1 MDIKE
6 IEVLDEKYPKR
17 LLKNKDKPIK
27 IYALGNLE
35 LLNSK
40 KTIGIVGSRNCS
52 KYGIGVTYEFS
63 KELSK
68 NGICIISGMAIGIDE
83 IANTTAIDYEGKT
96 IAVLGGGFYD
106 IYPKENEWLFYKI
119 LNNGGCIISEY
130 PPEIKTDTKRMP
142 KRNRIISGLSDAV
155 IIVEAKIKSGTG
167 ITAKYAKEQEKE
179 VYVIPSNIDSINGKG
194 TNKLI
199 YNGAKIL
206 LSPQELI
213 ENKKIEVIMKEEYR
227 EIYNILSEKPIHI
240 NDIVK
245 KVKRPI
251 DELNSII
258 TMMEIEGYIV
268 QTQTNFFIIRE

>member
-1 MDIKE
+1 MDINE

-119 LNNGGCIISEY
+119 
-130 PPEIKTDTKRMP
+130 
-142 KRNRIISGLSDAV
+142 
-155 IIVEAKIKSGTG
+155 
-167 ITAKYAKEQEKE
+167 
-179 VYVIPSNIDSINGKG
+179 
-194 TNKLI
+194 
-199 YNGAKIL
+199 
-206 LSPQELI
+206 
-213 ENKKIEVIMKEEYR
+213 
-227 EIYNILSEKPIHI
+227 
-240 NDIVK
+240 
-245 KVKRPI
+245 
-251 DELNSII
+251 
-258 TMMEIEGYIV
+258 
-268 QTQTNFFIIRE
+268 